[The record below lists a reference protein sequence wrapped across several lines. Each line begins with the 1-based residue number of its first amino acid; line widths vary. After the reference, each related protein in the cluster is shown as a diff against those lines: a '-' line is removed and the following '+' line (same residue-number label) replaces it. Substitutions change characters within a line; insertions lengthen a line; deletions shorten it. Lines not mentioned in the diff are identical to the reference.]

1 MGKNLYTTGVFAK
14 KAGVTI
20 KTIRFY
26 DKENLLSPSQYS
38 EAGYRLYTDTDFAKL
53 QRILTLKFLGFSL
66 SEIKETFKNQNSK
79 ESFKISLG
87 TQKEIIHD
95 KINHMKLVA
104 KAISEAEN
112 MANIDGDFNWD
123 KVIHI
128 IRVINSEKSILEQ
141 YKNSANLVKRINI
154 HDKYSTNK
162 IGWHKW
168 IFNKLK
174 LCSKMKI
181 LEIGCGN
188 AMLWHRNIDD
198 LPENCDVIL
207 TDISQGMLNDAKNNL
222 GEQAK
227 KFKFKIVDA
236 NNISFN
242 DESFDLVIAN
252 HMLFYCNDRQ
262 KVLSEIKRVL
272 KPEGYFY
279 CSTVGE
285 RHMEELDLLV
295 KNFHESLALSEF
307 DISSEFGLENGEGQ
321 LSEWF
326 QHIKRYDYEDS
337 LVVTDSEPLIQ
348 YVYSTNDSVKEVLND
363 NHQQFQDYIE
373 KKLQKT
379 GSIFISK
386 SSGLFE
392 SRKL

>member
-1 MGKNLYTTGVFAK
+1 
-14 KAGVTI
+14 
-20 KTIRFY
+20 
-26 DKENLLSPSQYS
+26 LLRPSQYS

-66 SEIKETFKNQNSK
+66 SEIKETFKNENSK

-87 TQKEIIHD
+87 TQKEIIYD

-112 MANIDGDFNWD
+112 MASIDGDFNWD

-128 IRVINSEKSILEQ
+128 MRVINSEKSILEQ

-168 IFNKLK
+168 IFNNLK
-174 LCSKMKI
+174 LCSRMKI

-188 AMLWHRNIDD
+188 AMLWNRNIDD
-198 LPENCDVIL
+198 IPEDCEVIL

-222 GEQAK
+222 GEYAK
-227 KFKFKIVDA
+227 KFKFKLVDA

-242 DESFDLVIAN
+242 DESFDLIIAN

-272 KPEGYFY
+272 KPGGYFY

-285 RHMEELDLLV
+285 RHMEELDLLA
-295 KNFHESLALSEF
+295 KKFHESLVLSEY

-321 LSEWF
+321 SSEWF

-337 LVVTDSEPLIQ
+337 LIVTDSEPLIQ
-348 YVYSTNDSVKEVLND
+348 YVYSTNDSVKEILND
-363 NHQQFQDYIE
+363 NGQQFQDYIE
-373 KKLQKT
+373 KELQKT